1 MCQSHL
7 QLSFFGLNPSN
18 KLDIHQSIF
27 YFIYGTPGFTFSD
40 VYNMPVHLKN
50 FYLREFM
57 DFKKKELKLR
67 QQMLVLL
74 VLVQI
79 LVVVWVLQKFIHMN
93 I

>member
-7 QLSFFGLNPSN
+7 QLSFFGLSPSN

-57 DFKKKELKLR
+57 DLKKKEKEQIDNAQPK
-67 QQMLVLL
+67 QQST
-74 VLVQI
+74 I
-79 LVVVWVLQKFIHMN
+79 PRRFSPK
-93 I
+93 

>member
-1 MCQSHL
+1 MCQFHL
-7 QLSFFGLNPSN
+7 QLSFFGLSPSN

-57 DFKKKELKLR
+57 DLKKKEKA
-67 QQMLVLL
+67 
-74 VLVQI
+74 QI
-79 LVVVWVLQKFIHMN
+79 DKAQEKPAPTIPRRFSPK
-93 I
+93 